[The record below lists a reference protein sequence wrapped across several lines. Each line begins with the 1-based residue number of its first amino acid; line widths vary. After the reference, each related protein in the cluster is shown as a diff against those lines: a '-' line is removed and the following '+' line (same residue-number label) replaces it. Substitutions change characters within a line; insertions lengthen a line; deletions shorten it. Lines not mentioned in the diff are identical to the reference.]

1 LAAHEAANGRGGNI
15 KEPIMTKQ
23 TQTANAKPTHR
34 IYNVMGEGKS
44 AFWTQIGAA
53 WPNRDGQGFSI
64 TCDAIPLA
72 GRIVM
77 RAITE
82 RPQRE
87 GQ

>member
-1 LAAHEAANGRGGNI
+1 MS
-15 KEPIMTKQ
+15 KP
-23 TQTANAKPTHR
+23 TQSANAKPTPR
-34 IYNVMGEGKS
+34 IYNVTGEGKS

-82 RPQRE
+82 RPARA